1 MKDERY
7 FKTSSFQLALFLFV
21 KKMELANIDRITDSK
36 RATFVF
42 IDCPEREDLL
52 QAFNYGKEDDSSVM
66 VDARKFITATKNL
79 KEKLYQGVF

>member
-1 MKDERY
+1 MKDDRY

-21 KKMELANIDRITDSK
+21 KKMELANIDKTENSK

-42 IDCPEREDLL
+42 VDCPEREDLL
-52 QAFNYGKEDDSSVM
+52 QAFTYGKENDSSVM
-66 VDARKFITATKNL
+66 VDARTLITATKTL

>member
-1 MKDERY
+1 MKNDKY

-21 KKMELANIDRITDSK
+21 KKMELANIDKITDSK

-42 IDCPEREDLL
+42 VDCPEREALL

-66 VDARKFITATKNL
+66 VDARKFIIATKSL
-79 KEKLYQGVF
+79 KEKLYQGSF